1 MAFDYT
7 TIAFLLLCMSVT
19 INAMFSFWTHLRV
32 MRMESYVARQ
42 CSANAPIPA
51 MSISPDDIKH
61 LQVNFANLRM
71 NPEVPL
77 VPVTE
82 EDDRLSLDD
91 STDASSDASSVHS
104 DELEAELEHELE
116 AELKTQIEAVVE
128 QITVQTPSA
137 TSSVSQE
144 LSVPEIVEPSEE
156 LHTEVDYKKMN
167 VASLKDLCE
176 SRGISFS
183 KKDRKD
189 DLIGHLKHWDENQ

>member
-71 NPEVPL
+71 NPEVQL
-77 VPVTE
+77 APVSETEE

-91 STDASSDASSVHS
+91 STDASSVQSET
-104 DELEAELEHELE
+104 ELEAELE
-116 AELKTQIEAVVE
+116 AELKTELEAVVE
-128 QITVQTPSA
+128 QINVQTPSA

-144 LSVPEIVEPSEE
+144 LSVPEFVESSETHTE
-156 LHTEVDYKKMN
+156 THTEVDYKKMN
-167 VASLKDLCE
+167 VASLKELCE